1 MNHLPSTGSAGPLS
15 ADELTQLEA
24 TLLPTLERHHLRL
37 LAHGLRTLQEIAG
50 GPAGPTPAATA
61 IAAWAANQAA
71 ITGDRSFQSRFT
83 AQLQQLAEQ
92 LNTIADARGV
102 EPLALELDD
111 LCVWAR
117 MQADRRLTAPL
128 SH

>member
-1 MNHLPSTGSAGPLS
+1 MRPSPFT
-15 ADELTQLEA
+15 
-24 TLLPTLERHHLRL
+24 HHKPR
-37 LAHGLRTLQEIAG
+37 ASSSG
-50 GPAGPTPAATA
+50 GPAARSSTA
-61 IAAWAANQAA
+61 PD
-71 ITGDRSFQSRFT
+71 DRSFQSRFT